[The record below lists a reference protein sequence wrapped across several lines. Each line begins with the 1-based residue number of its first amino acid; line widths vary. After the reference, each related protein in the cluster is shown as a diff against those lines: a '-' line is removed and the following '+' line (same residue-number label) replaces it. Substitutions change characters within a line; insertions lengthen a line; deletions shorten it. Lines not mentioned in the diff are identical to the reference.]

1 MLNRMIRLMMA
12 AFAMVLMTV
21 PAGDAMA
28 QAYELKPGDIVEIT
42 VLEDPS
48 LNRRVLI
55 GPDGAISLP
64 LAGSVQAGG
73 STLNTLQTGIASR
86 LRGQFVNPPSVT
98 VSLVALGPE
107 TLDPSTDDEGVDP
120 EEEEAEL
127 RSFYVLGEVARPGHY
142 EFEPDSPINILQAL
156 AIAGGPGVFAA
167 RSRIQVRS
175 RVPDPNA
182 LPPAPEE
189 AEQDTAD
196 ASKTENAAAAP
207 SEDGAAAS
215 SEDNDAPPPTPVA
228 MLEELRLFDYAAVE
242 AGDPESTLMF
252 VRDGDVIVVPERGLF
267 E

>member
-12 AFAMVLMTV
+12 AFAMVLMAA
-21 PAGDAMA
+21 PAGDALA

-107 TLDPSTDDEGVDP
+107 TLDPLTDGEGEVVDP
-120 EEEEAEL
+120 AEEEL
-127 RSFYVLGEVARPGHY
+127 ISFYVLGEVARPGRY
-142 EFEPDSPINILQAL
+142 EFEPDSPISVLQAL

-189 AEQDTAD
+189 TEQDADDAESAD
-196 ASKTENAAAAP
+196 AASL
-207 SEDGAAAS
+207 ED
-215 SEDNDAPPPTPVA
+215 DDAPPPPPVA

-242 AGDPESTLMF
+242 AGDPESTLLF
-252 VRDGDVIVVPERGLF
+252 VRDGDVIIVPERGLF